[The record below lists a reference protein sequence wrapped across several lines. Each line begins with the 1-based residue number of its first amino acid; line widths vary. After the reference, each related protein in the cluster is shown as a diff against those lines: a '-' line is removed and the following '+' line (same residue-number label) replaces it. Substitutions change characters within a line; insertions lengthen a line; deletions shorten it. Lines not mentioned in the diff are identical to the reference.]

1 MSLPTISAI
10 TDSQGVKYDLKD
22 GQARADI
29 LDLSSSLS
37 TISTVSLISDDI
49 VYSKDLSV
57 QRLTN
62 EEYNNRVIDGK
73 VNLSTLYIIADDHAS
88 FRGQQIKD
96 VAEPTDDND
105 AATKKYVD
113 DAVSEID
120 VSELDLL
127 IAKNATNIA
136 KNANNIVSLVTKQI
150 DADISAVAFN
160 QRITTIEEDTAEIQT
175 ELAGKI
181 DKVAGKGLSQND
193 FTNSY
198 LQKVNNAATIQYV
211 DSKIGDIATILDQ
224 INGEI
229 A

>member
-62 EEYNNRVIDGK
+62 EEYNNLVIDGK
-73 VNLSTLYIIADDHAS
+73 VNLSTLYIIADDHTS

-136 KNANNIVSLVTKQI
+136 KNANNIVSLVTK
-150 DADISAVAFN
+150 
-160 QRITTIEEDTAEIQT
+160 
-175 ELAGKI
+175 
-181 DKVAGKGLSQND
+181 
-193 FTNSY
+193 
-198 LQKVNNAATIQYV
+198 
-211 DSKIGDIATILDQ
+211 
-224 INGEI
+224 
-229 A
+229 